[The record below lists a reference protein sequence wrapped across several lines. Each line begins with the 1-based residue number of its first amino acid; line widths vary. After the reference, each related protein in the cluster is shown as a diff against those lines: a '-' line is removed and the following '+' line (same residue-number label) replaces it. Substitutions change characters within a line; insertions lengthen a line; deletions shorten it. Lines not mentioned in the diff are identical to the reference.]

1 MIKLIDL
8 LKEALNKPKAIFLAG
23 PAGSGKSYIS
33 KQLVPS
39 DYTVLNVD
47 DTYEDLLKKSG
58 LGTNIKDFTSDQLSQ
73 AAKFMGQA
81 QKITKEKFTS
91 LSKEKNNLVIDGTG
105 AAIKP
110 LLKKKEELESLGYD
124 TFMIMI
130 YVSPVTSLE
139 RNISR
144 DRSLLPSIVLRTWR
158 DVNKNIDEY
167 KRIFGNNIVVINN
180 DPEQAKKGFDIE
192 YIKTKFLDTAKA
204 KGKDK
209 TPEEEAKSQ
218 AEKEQLNKDIES
230 LVQKSYDFDTL
241 EAAKSKI
248 NTFTGK

>member
-1 MIKLIDL
+1 
-8 LKEALNKPKAIFLAG
+8 
-23 PAGSGKSYIS
+23 
-33 KQLVPS
+33 LVPS
-39 DYTVLNVD
+39 SFITINVD

-58 LGTNIKDFTSDQLSQ
+58 LGTNIKDFTSDQLAQ

-81 QKITKEKFTS
+81 QKITKEKLAS

-105 AAIKP
+105 AAVKP

-130 YVSPVTSLE
+130 YVSPITSLE

-167 KRIFGNNIVVINN
+167 KSIFGDKIAIINN
-180 DPEQAKKGFDIE
+180 DPQQAKKGFDVE

-204 KGKDK
+204 KGKEK
-209 TPEEEAKSQ
+209 SPEEIEKSQ
-218 AEKEQLNKDIES
+218 KEKEQLNKDIES

-241 EAAKSKI
+241 ETAKAKI
-248 NTFTGK
+248 NTFIGK

>member
-81 QKITKEKFTS
+81 QKITKEKFAS

-139 RNISR
+139 RNTSR

-192 YIKTKFLDTAKA
+192 YIKTKFLNTAKA

>member
-81 QKITKEKFTS
+81 QKITKEKFAS

-130 YVSPVTSLE
+130 YVSPITSLE

-167 KRIFGNNIVVINN
+167 KRIFGNNIVIINN

-241 EAAKSKI
+241 ETAKSKI
-248 NTFTGK
+248 NTFIGK

>member
-1 MIKLIDL
+1 MIKLVDL
-8 LKEALNKPKAIFLAG
+8 LKEALDKPKAIFLAG

-39 DYTVLNVD
+39 SFITINVD

-58 LGTNIKDFTSDQLSQ
+58 LGTNIKDFTSDQLAQ

-81 QKITKEKFTS
+81 QKITKEKLAS

-105 AAIKP
+105 AAVKP

-130 YVSPVTSLE
+130 YVSPITSLE

-167 KRIFGNNIVVINN
+167 KSIFGDKIAIINN
-180 DPEQAKKGFDIE
+180 DPQQAKKGFDVE

-204 KGKDK
+204 KGKEK
-209 TPEEEAKSQ
+209 SPEEIEKSQ
-218 AEKEQLNKDIES
+218 KEKEQLNKDIES

-241 EAAKSKI
+241 ETAKAKI
-248 NTFTGK
+248 NTFIGK

>member
-58 LGTNIKDFTSDQLSQ
+58 LGTNIKDFTPDQLSQ